1 MPHLSTPEPA
11 APKTVIM
18 EVLLSTMPHSVVSET
33 AAVDRPESSAL
44 PPAVSAMV
52 GEKATYGY
60 HILVGRAVS
69 CSEKVR
75 YYYLSRV
82 LKSSDLAQQ
91 TCVEK
96 RAMTGASTQ
105 TNQDALANDNS
116 ANDNSANDNSSPGP
130 VSKPETGK
138 RTTIET
144 PIQTNKDDVVDGSS
158 HGSPASPNTL
168 VNTPIDPSSPVDA
181 GHNEQ
186 QKAGFEDVQEPQITN
201 QELSD

>member
-1 MPHLSTPEPA
+1 
-11 APKTVIM
+11 M

-69 CSEKVR
+69 CSEK
-75 YYYLSRV
+75 
-82 LKSSDLAQQ
+82 